1 MNNIEYANNIATDIL
16 HYIQNYKVKISMF
29 EFFSD
34 EEKSDFLDYWKKTIS
49 DKVNYTMT
57 SLHNHH
63 ITQEQAL
70 RYLQLLKLSM
80 TNEDLKYVF

>member
-1 MNNIEYANNIATDIL
+1 MTTIEYANTVAADLL
-16 HYIQNYKVKISMF
+16 HYIHNYKVKISMF

-34 EEKSDFLDYWKKTIS
+34 DEKTEFSDYWKKMFTE
-49 DKVNYTMT
+49 KVNYTMT
-57 SLHNHH
+57 CLHHKG
-63 ITQEQAL
+63 ITLEQAI